1 MTARRLLRRPAAPDG
16 LAGAQDMPGPP
27 ALEITAR
34 HVQVGD
40 DYAAT
45 LAITG
50 YPAEVAAGW
59 LEPLL
64 TYPCRLDVTLHIE
77 PIPAAVAAA
86 RLRRQR
92 ARLESGRRAGASRG
106 QLDDPG
112 TEAAAD
118 DARDLA
124 YRLARGEGHL
134 FRLGLYLTVHAATE
148 DDLHAEV
155 AAVRALAASLLLVT
169 VPATFRSLQG
179 WTTTLPAGTDTLAL
193 RRTMDTAALA
203 ASFPFTSPD
212 LPRDPAAPNALPGVL
227 YGANTA
233 GPGLVAWDRW
243 AAPNHNSVTLAA
255 SGAGKSYLAKLEIL
269 RSLYQGTECWVID
282 PEDEYARLAAA
293 VGGAYV
299 HLGAPD
305 VHLNP
310 FDLPAAGRARP
321 DALTRRALFLHTLV
335 AVLLGAQPPAAE
347 HAALDKAI
355 MAAYQQAGITTDP
368 RTWARPAPLLPALA
382 AALRAARTGPATAV
396 ADRLVPF
403 TEGTHAAMFA
413 APTTTRPEGHLV
425 VFSLRDVPDELRPA
439 ATLLALDATWRQVCD
454 PAQRRKRLI
463 TVDEAWLLMRDSE
476 GAKFLYRLA
485 KSARKAWAGLA
496 AVTQDAEDVL
506 ATDLG
511 RAVIANSATQ
521 ILLRQAPQAITK
533 ITEEFHLSAGERAL
547 LLAARRGEGLLA
559 AGPSARVSFQALASP
574 AEHFLCTSDPA
585 EIARLEAGQGAGGAP
600 AWPPAPGNA
609 GPAEEENLLS

>member
-1 MTARRLLRRPAAPDG
+1 MTAGRLMRRRAPAG

-27 ALEITAR
+27 AVEITAR
-34 HVQVGD
+34 HVRAGD

-45 LAITG
+45 LAVTG

-59 LEPLL
+59 LEPL
-64 TYPCRLDVTLHIE
+64 TAYPGRLDVTLHIE

-124 YRLARGEGHL
+124 YRLARGEGKL

-148 DDLHAEV
+148 DDLAAEV

-179 WTTTLPAGTDTLAL
+179 WTTTLPAGTDTLLL

-203 ASFPFTSPD
+203 ACFPFTSPD
-212 LPRDPAAPNALPGVL
+212 LPRDPAAPSAMPGVL

-243 AAPNHNSVTLAA
+243 AADNHNSVTLAA

-293 VGGAYV
+293 TGGAYV
-299 HLGAPD
+299 HLGAPG

-321 DALTRRALFLHTLV
+321 DALTRRALFLHTVV
-335 AVLLGAQPPAAE
+335 AVLLGAQPSAAE
-347 HAALDKAI
+347 RAALDKAI
-355 MAAYQQAGITTDP
+355 MAAYHQAGITADP

-382 AALRAARTGPATAV
+382 ATLRTARTEPATAV

-403 TEGTHAAMFA
+403 TEGTHAGLFA

-439 ATLLALDATWRQVCD
+439 ATLLALDATWRQVSD
-454 PAQRRKRLI
+454 PAQRRRRLI
-463 TVDEAWLLMRDSE
+463 TVDEAWLLMRDAE
-476 GAKFLYRLA
+476 GARFLYRLA

-496 AVTQDAEDVL
+496 TVTQDAEDVL
-506 ATDLG
+506 STDLG

-521 ILLRQAPQAITK
+521 IQLRQAPQAIT
-533 ITEEFHLSAGERAL
+533 TLTAEFRLSAGERAL

-574 AEHFLCTSDPA
+574 AEHALCTSDPA
-585 EIARLEAGQGAGGAP
+585 EIARIDAGQPAGGAP
-600 AWPPAPGNA
+600 GWLSAPGGA
-609 GPAEEENLLS
+609 GPAGEDDLLP